1 MQNDADLV
9 RKTLAGE
16 RSAYAELY
24 DRYARLI
31 RAICFDVTGDLAAAQ
46 DLAQEVFLRAWRR
59 LGTLREPAKYSR
71 WLIAI
76 ARNTCRRWR
85 RSRSR
90 DRHRY
95 VGLRPGEREKELP
108 ASDPRPDDEQ
118 LGRLRAAI
126 ADLPEKE
133 RLALHAFYLLGRS
146 AEDSRAALGLSRSG
160 FYRTL
165 ERARKR
171 LKRTMSTEGFYRT
184 LERARKRLKRMMST
198 GGRPLP

>member
-9 RKTLAGE
+9 RRTLAGE

-24 DRYARLI
+24 DRYARLV
-31 RAICFDVTGDLAAAQ
+31 RAICFDVTGDLPAAQ

-76 ARNTCRRWR
+76 ARNTSRRWR

-95 VGLRPGEREKELP
+95 VGLQPGENDLP
-108 ASDPRPDDEQ
+108 TSDPPPDNEQ
-118 LGRLRAAI
+118 FSRLRAAV
-126 ADLPEKE
+126 AELPPKE
-133 RLALHAFYLLGRS
+133 RLALHAFYLLGQS
-146 AEDSRAALGLSRSG
+146 AEDARTALGLSRSG
-160 FYRTL
+160 FYKTL
-165 ERARKR
+165 ERARR
-171 LKRTMSTEGFYRT
+171 
-184 LERARKRLKRMMST
+184 RLKRMMST

>member
-16 RSAYAELY
+16 QCAYAELY
-24 DRYARLI
+24 DRYARLV
-31 RAICFDVTGDLAAAQ
+31 RAICFDMTGDLVAAQ

-59 LGTLREPAKYSR
+59 LGTLRDPARYSP

-85 RSRSR
+85 RGRSR

-95 VGLRPGEREKELP
+95 VGLQPGENDLP
-108 ASDPRPDDEQ
+108 VSDPPPDDEQ
-118 LGRLRAAI
+118 LGRLHAAI
-126 ADLPEKE
+126 AELPEKE
-133 RLALHAFYLLGRS
+133 RLALHAFYLLGES
-146 AEDSRAALGLSRSG
+146 PEDARAALGLSRSG
-160 FYRTL
+160 LYRTL

-171 LKRTMSTEGFYRT
+171 LKLLMTTH
-184 LERARKRLKRMMST
+184 
-198 GGRPLP
+198 GRSVP

>member
-24 DRYARLI
+24 DRYARLV
-31 RAICFDVTGDLAAAQ
+31 RAICFDVTGDLPAAQ

-59 LGTLREPAKYSR
+59 LGTLRDPAKYSR

-76 ARNTCRRWR
+76 TRNTSRRWR

-95 VGLRPGEREKELP
+95 VGLQPGENDLP
-108 ASDPRPDDEQ
+108 TSDPPPDTEQ
-118 LGRLRAAI
+118 LSRLRAAI
-126 ADLPEKE
+126 AELPPKE
-133 RLALHAFYLLGRS
+133 RLALHAFYLLSQS
-146 AEDSRAALGLSRSG
+146 AEDARAALGLSRSG

-171 LKRTMSTEGFYRT
+171 LARRLTRRQEGQ
-184 LERARKRLKRMMST
+184 
-198 GGRPLP
+198 P